1 MPAELVEVAFRMM
14 NARGLR
20 RKIARV
26 RPCRIDREIADLA
39 YGSRQVRRKSA
50 VTAETE
56 WNARCSIRHRL
67 NNPNNQPEEEFQ
79 MLYRTSLSAPVF
91 GLRREIDRLFED
103 TFSRGD
109 GVNNWSPAVDVSE
122 SDKEVKLEL
131 ELPGINPE
139 DVEITA
145 DNNVLTVRG
154 EKHGERKEDA
164 EDSRYHIVERSYGSF
179 TRSFQLPQGLDDS
192 KIQADCNNGILS
204 IRIPKAALPQP
215 RRIQIGQSASQSAN
229 RVSNG
234 SQKSSAGIA
243 DNGKSKPQAAAEVS
257 PKSRQPDS
265 QPQGAAR

>member
-1 MPAELVEVAFRMM
+1 
-14 NARGLR
+14 
-20 RKIARV
+20 
-26 RPCRIDREIADLA
+26 
-39 YGSRQVRRKSA
+39 
-50 VTAETE
+50 
-56 WNARCSIRHRL
+56 
-67 NNPNNQPEEEFQ
+67 

-122 SDKEVKLEL
+122 SDKELKLEL

-139 DVEITA
+139 DVEISA

-154 EKHGERKEDA
+154 EKHCERKEGA

-179 TRSFQLPQGLDDS
+179 VRSFQLPHGLDDS

-215 RRIQIGQSASQSAN
+215 RRIQIGQNANQSAN

-234 SQKSSAGIA
+234 SQKSTGNGA
-243 DNGKSKPQAAAEVS
+243 DTSKSKPQPATEVS
-257 PKSRQPDS
+257 SKSRQAEN
-265 QPQGAAR
+265 QPQATAR

>member
-1 MPAELVEVAFRMM
+1 
-14 NARGLR
+14 
-20 RKIARV
+20 
-26 RPCRIDREIADLA
+26 
-39 YGSRQVRRKSA
+39 
-50 VTAETE
+50 
-56 WNARCSIRHRL
+56 
-67 NNPNNQPEEEFQ
+67 

-154 EKHGERKEDA
+154 EKRGERKEGA
-164 EDSRYHIVERSYGSF
+164 EDSRYHLVERSYGSF
-179 TRSFQLPQGLDDS
+179 TRSFQLPAGLDDT
-192 KIQADCNNGILS
+192 KIQAECNNGILS
-204 IRIPKAALPQP
+204 VRIPKAALPQP
-215 RRIQIGQSASQSAN
+215 RRIQINQGASQSAN

-234 SQKSSAGIA
+234 SQKSNSGNG
-243 DNGKSKPQAAAEVS
+243 DNAKSKSQSGTDVAT
-257 PKSRQPDS
+257 KSRQTEN
-265 QPQGAAR
+265 QTQAATR